1 MFQPYIAISL
11 LPSFFCQSPSPSS
24 ESIVSVFVITRN
36 NVFQRGENTHKSIL
50 SVFVIFARENEFER
64 QKRRGLG
71 ETKQWLIIR
80 IENTV
85 LFGESVTLDVKMVHN
100 LHKRGGTILD
110 TARFPLRWNQSS
122 RSVSSSPPDGYV
134 VTKPGTTIT
143 GVKGV
148 FASGDVQ
155 DKKYRQAI
163 TVVGLISLINFRSI
177 PAAPTVKA
185 NAEPV
190 KPSAKVS
197 SKPLTPAQSDS

>member
-71 ETKQWLIIR
+71 ETKQW
-80 IENTV
+80 
-85 LFGESVTLDVKMVHN
+85 
-100 LHKRGGTILD
+100 
-110 TARFPLRWNQSS
+110 
-122 RSVSSSPPDGYV
+122 SVSSSPPDGYV